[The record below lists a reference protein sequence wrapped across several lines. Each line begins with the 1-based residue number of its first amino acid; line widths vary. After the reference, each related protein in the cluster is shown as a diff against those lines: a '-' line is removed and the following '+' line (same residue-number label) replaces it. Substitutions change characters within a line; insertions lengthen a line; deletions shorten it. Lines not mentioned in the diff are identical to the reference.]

1 MLQSNYTRVSVF
13 VIVGFPGL
21 HPSFYQ
27 LVAWFFFFIYVITVV
42 GNILLVV
49 LFALERSLQKPMY
62 IIMLSLALSDIG
74 FCTVALPKVI
84 ARYWWDDAGI
94 SFFLCLIQKQFIHYF
109 GALTSL
115 IMMTMAMD
123 KYLAICYPLRYNELM
138 TNRTMSLLTALSWV
152 LAMISPAITTIQS
165 SQMPF
170 CGSNRINHCYCD
182 TTSLNQLSCADIS
195 SQSRLS
201 FSLAMVVLFLPFGFI
216 VFSYVN
222 IIFTVMRMANAQG
235 RMKTFSTCAT
245 QGCIILIYYI
255 PRFIVNA
262 TPYIPN
268 LTTTPDLRIS
278 LAIFSSLL
286 PPLLNPFIYCI
297 RTKEI
302 RAFLAKWAN
311 RGQSNAHHK
320 PCIHPISSP
329 LGPLVGKEYSMF
341 EVNENYTRV
350 SEFVIVGFP
359 GLHPSFNQLVAWLF
373 FFVYVITVVGNIL
386 LVVLFAL
393 ERSLQ
398 KPMYIIM
405 LSLALSD
412 IGVCTVSLPKV
423 IARYWWDDAGISFYT
438 CLIQKQ
444 FIHYFG
450 TLTSLIMMTMAMD
463 RYLAICFPLRY
474 TELMTNRTMS
484 LLTALSWVS
493 AMIVPGITTIQT
505 SQMPFCGPNR
515 IIHFYCNTVS
525 MNQLSCADISSQSTV
540 SVSLSMFVLFLPFS
554 FIVFS
559 YVNIIVSVMRMANA
573 QSRWKTF
580 STCSSQLC
588 IISLY
593 YVPRCCVYTS
603 SVINFSISQ
612 DLVLGLTLLYRQVAL
627 LPPLVNPFIYCIRT
641 KEIRAFLA
649 KWTNR
654 GQSNAHHKPCIHPI
668 AC

>member
-1 MLQSNYTRVSVF
+1 
-13 VIVGFPGL
+13 
-21 HPSFYQ
+21 
-27 LVAWFFFFIYVITVV
+27 
-42 GNILLVV
+42 
-49 LFALERSLQKPMY
+49 
-62 IIMLSLALSDIG
+62 
-74 FCTVALPKVI
+74 
-84 ARYWWDDAGI
+84 
-94 SFFLCLIQKQFIHYF
+94 
-109 GALTSL
+109 
-115 IMMTMAMD
+115 
-123 KYLAICYPLRYNELM
+123 
-138 TNRTMSLLTALSWV
+138 
-152 LAMISPAITTIQS
+152 
-165 SQMPF
+165 
-170 CGSNRINHCYCD
+170 
-182 TTSLNQLSCADIS
+182 
-195 SQSRLS
+195 
-201 FSLAMVVLFLPFGFI
+201 
-216 VFSYVN
+216 
-222 IIFTVMRMANAQG
+222 
-235 RMKTFSTCAT
+235 
-245 QGCIILIYYI
+245 
-255 PRFIVNA
+255 
-262 TPYIPN
+262 
-268 LTTTPDLRIS
+268 
-278 LAIFSSLL
+278 
-286 PPLLNPFIYCI
+286 
-297 RTKEI
+297 
-302 RAFLAKWAN
+302 
-311 RGQSNAHHK
+311 
-320 PCIHPISSP
+320 
-329 LGPLVGKEYSMF
+329 MF

-559 YVNIIVSVMRMANA
+559 YVNIIVSVMRMANG
-573 QSRWKTF
+573 
-580 STCSSQLC
+580 
-588 IISLY
+588 
-593 YVPRCCVYTS
+593 
-603 SVINFSISQ
+603 Q
-612 DLVLGLTLLYRQVAL
+612 DEDLLYLCYSGLYHPYL
-627 LPPLVNPFIYCIRT
+627 LHPPLRSERYTHQP
-641 KEIRAFLA
+641 
-649 KWTNR
+649 
-654 GQSNAHHKPCIHPI
+654 QPDHDP
-668 AC
+668 

>member
-1 MLQSNYTRVSVF
+1 MLPSNYTRVSVF

-21 HPSFYQ
+21 HPSFNQ

-222 IIFTVMRMANAQG
+222 IIFTVMRMANAQVRILEVWSVGVGCAGGLSG
-235 RMKTFSTCAT
+235 RKGQDEDLLNLFY
-245 QGCIILIYYI
+245 QGCIILSYLTY
-255 PRFIVNA
+255 PA
-262 TPYIPN
+262 SSDATTTPYIPN

-302 RAFLAKWAN
+302 RAFLAKW
-311 RGQSNAHHK
+311 
-320 PCIHPISSP
+320 
-329 LGPLVGKEYSMF
+329 
-341 EVNENYTRV
+341 
-350 SEFVIVGFP
+350 
-359 GLHPSFNQLVAWLF
+359 
-373 FFVYVITVVGNIL
+373 
-386 LVVLFAL
+386 
-393 ERSLQ
+393 
-398 KPMYIIM
+398 
-405 LSLALSD
+405 
-412 IGVCTVSLPKV
+412 
-423 IARYWWDDAGISFYT
+423 
-438 CLIQKQ
+438 
-444 FIHYFG
+444 
-450 TLTSLIMMTMAMD
+450 
-463 RYLAICFPLRY
+463 
-474 TELMTNRTMS
+474 
-484 LLTALSWVS
+484 
-493 AMIVPGITTIQT
+493 
-505 SQMPFCGPNR
+505 
-515 IIHFYCNTVS
+515 
-525 MNQLSCADISSQSTV
+525 
-540 SVSLSMFVLFLPFS
+540 
-554 FIVFS
+554 
-559 YVNIIVSVMRMANA
+559 
-573 QSRWKTF
+573 
-580 STCSSQLC
+580 
-588 IISLY
+588 
-593 YVPRCCVYTS
+593 
-603 SVINFSISQ
+603 
-612 DLVLGLTLLYRQVAL
+612 
-627 LPPLVNPFIYCIRT
+627 
-641 KEIRAFLA
+641 
-649 KWTNR
+649 TNR

>member
-255 PRFIVNA
+255 PRFVVNA
-262 TPYIPN
+262 TPINPN
-268 LTTTPDLRIS
+268 LTMTPDLRI
-278 LAIFSSLL
+278 
-286 PPLLNPFIYCI
+286 
-297 RTKEI
+297 
-302 RAFLAKWAN
+302 
-311 RGQSNAHHK
+311 
-320 PCIHPISSP
+320 
-329 LGPLVGKEYSMF
+329 
-341 EVNENYTRV
+341 
-350 SEFVIVGFP
+350 
-359 GLHPSFNQLVAWLF
+359 
-373 FFVYVITVVGNIL
+373 
-386 LVVLFAL
+386 
-393 ERSLQ
+393 
-398 KPMYIIM
+398 
-405 LSLALSD
+405 
-412 IGVCTVSLPKV
+412 
-423 IARYWWDDAGISFYT
+423 
-438 CLIQKQ
+438 
-444 FIHYFG
+444 
-450 TLTSLIMMTMAMD
+450 
-463 RYLAICFPLRY
+463 
-474 TELMTNRTMS
+474 
-484 LLTALSWVS
+484 
-493 AMIVPGITTIQT
+493 
-505 SQMPFCGPNR
+505 
-515 IIHFYCNTVS
+515 
-525 MNQLSCADISSQSTV
+525 
-540 SVSLSMFVLFLPFS
+540 
-554 FIVFS
+554 
-559 YVNIIVSVMRMANA
+559 
-573 QSRWKTF
+573 
-580 STCSSQLC
+580 
-588 IISLY
+588 
-593 YVPRCCVYTS
+593 
-603 SVINFSISQ
+603 
-612 DLVLGLTLLYRQVAL
+612 GLTLLHSL

>member
-1 MLQSNYTRVSVF
+1 MLPSNYTRVSVF

-21 HPSFYQ
+21 HPSFNQ

-62 IIMLSLALSDIG
+62 IIMLSLALSDIVLLVHIAG

-123 KYLAICYPLRYNELM
+123 KYLAICYPLSLSHPSLPLLPPLPPLSPSPSLPPCLPPSLSTRYNELM

-302 RAFLAKWAN
+302 RAFLAKW
-311 RGQSNAHHK
+311 
-320 PCIHPISSP
+320 
-329 LGPLVGKEYSMF
+329 
-341 EVNENYTRV
+341 
-350 SEFVIVGFP
+350 
-359 GLHPSFNQLVAWLF
+359 
-373 FFVYVITVVGNIL
+373 
-386 LVVLFAL
+386 
-393 ERSLQ
+393 
-398 KPMYIIM
+398 
-405 LSLALSD
+405 
-412 IGVCTVSLPKV
+412 
-423 IARYWWDDAGISFYT
+423 
-438 CLIQKQ
+438 
-444 FIHYFG
+444 
-450 TLTSLIMMTMAMD
+450 
-463 RYLAICFPLRY
+463 
-474 TELMTNRTMS
+474 
-484 LLTALSWVS
+484 
-493 AMIVPGITTIQT
+493 
-505 SQMPFCGPNR
+505 
-515 IIHFYCNTVS
+515 
-525 MNQLSCADISSQSTV
+525 
-540 SVSLSMFVLFLPFS
+540 
-554 FIVFS
+554 
-559 YVNIIVSVMRMANA
+559 
-573 QSRWKTF
+573 
-580 STCSSQLC
+580 
-588 IISLY
+588 
-593 YVPRCCVYTS
+593 
-603 SVINFSISQ
+603 
-612 DLVLGLTLLYRQVAL
+612 
-627 LPPLVNPFIYCIRT
+627 
-641 KEIRAFLA
+641 
-649 KWTNR
+649 TNR

>member
-1 MLQSNYTRVSVF
+1 MLPSNYTRVSVF

-94 SFFLCLIQKQFIHYF
+94 SFYLCLIQKQFIHYF

-152 LAMISPAITTIQS
+152 LAMISPAITTVQS

-262 TPYIPN
+262 TPFIPN

-302 RAFLAKWAN
+302 RAFLAKWTN
-311 RGQSNAHHK
+311 RGQSN
-320 PCIHPISSP
+320 
-329 LGPLVGKEYSMF
+329 VEVEYSMF

-463 RYLAICFPLRY
+463 RYLAICYPLRY

-505 SQMPFCGPNR
+505 SLMPFCGPNR
-515 IIHFYCNTVS
+515 ITHFYCNTVS

-540 SVSLSMFVLFLPFS
+540 SVALSMFVLFLPFS

-612 DLVLGLTLLYRQVAL
+612 DFVLRLTLLYRQFYSL

>member
-1 MLQSNYTRVSVF
+1 
-13 VIVGFPGL
+13 
-21 HPSFYQ
+21 
-27 LVAWFFFFIYVITVV
+27 
-42 GNILLVV
+42 
-49 LFALERSLQKPMY
+49 
-62 IIMLSLALSDIG
+62 
-74 FCTVALPKVI
+74 
-84 ARYWWDDAGI
+84 
-94 SFFLCLIQKQFIHYF
+94 
-109 GALTSL
+109 
-115 IMMTMAMD
+115 
-123 KYLAICYPLRYNELM
+123 
-138 TNRTMSLLTALSWV
+138 
-152 LAMISPAITTIQS
+152 
-165 SQMPF
+165 
-170 CGSNRINHCYCD
+170 
-182 TTSLNQLSCADIS
+182 
-195 SQSRLS
+195 
-201 FSLAMVVLFLPFGFI
+201 
-216 VFSYVN
+216 
-222 IIFTVMRMANAQG
+222 
-235 RMKTFSTCAT
+235 
-245 QGCIILIYYI
+245 
-255 PRFIVNA
+255 
-262 TPYIPN
+262 
-268 LTTTPDLRIS
+268 
-278 LAIFSSLL
+278 
-286 PPLLNPFIYCI
+286 
-297 RTKEI
+297 
-302 RAFLAKWAN
+302 
-311 RGQSNAHHK
+311 
-320 PCIHPISSP
+320 
-329 LGPLVGKEYSMF
+329 MF

-463 RYLAICFPLRY
+463 RYLAICYPLRY

-505 SQMPFCGPNR
+505 SLMPFCGPNR
-515 IIHFYCNTVS
+515 ITHFYCNTVS

-540 SVSLSMFVLFLPFS
+540 SVALSMFVLFLPFS

-573 QSRWKTF
+573 QGRVKTF
-580 STCSSQLC
+580 STCLC

-603 SVINFSISQ
+603 IFFLFYS
-612 DLVLGLTLLYRQVAL
+612 L

>member
-1 MLQSNYTRVSVF
+1 
-13 VIVGFPGL
+13 
-21 HPSFYQ
+21 
-27 LVAWFFFFIYVITVV
+27 
-42 GNILLVV
+42 
-49 LFALERSLQKPMY
+49 
-62 IIMLSLALSDIG
+62 
-74 FCTVALPKVI
+74 
-84 ARYWWDDAGI
+84 
-94 SFFLCLIQKQFIHYF
+94 
-109 GALTSL
+109 
-115 IMMTMAMD
+115 
-123 KYLAICYPLRYNELM
+123 
-138 TNRTMSLLTALSWV
+138 
-152 LAMISPAITTIQS
+152 
-165 SQMPF
+165 
-170 CGSNRINHCYCD
+170 
-182 TTSLNQLSCADIS
+182 
-195 SQSRLS
+195 
-201 FSLAMVVLFLPFGFI
+201 
-216 VFSYVN
+216 
-222 IIFTVMRMANAQG
+222 
-235 RMKTFSTCAT
+235 
-245 QGCIILIYYI
+245 
-255 PRFIVNA
+255 
-262 TPYIPN
+262 
-268 LTTTPDLRIS
+268 
-278 LAIFSSLL
+278 
-286 PPLLNPFIYCI
+286 
-297 RTKEI
+297 
-302 RAFLAKWAN
+302 
-311 RGQSNAHHK
+311 
-320 PCIHPISSP
+320 
-329 LGPLVGKEYSMF
+329 MF

-525 MNQLSCADISSQSTV
+525 MNH
-540 SVSLSMFVLFLPFS
+540 

-559 YVNIIVSVMRMANA
+559 YVNIIVSVMRMANG
-573 QSRWKTF
+573 QGRMKTF
-580 STCSSQLC
+580 STCATQGC
-588 IISLY
+588 IILIY
-593 YVPRCCVYTS
+593 YIPRFVVNATP
-603 SVINFSISQ
+603 INPNLTMTP
-612 DLVLGLTLLYRQVAL
+612 DLRIGLTLLHSL
-627 LPPLVNPFIYCIRT
+627 LPPLLNPFIYCIRT

-649 KWTNR
+649 KWANR
-654 GQSNAHHKPCIHPI
+654 GQSKAHHKPCIHPI